1 VKPIGPSSA
10 ANVLDRA
17 RASYALIEA
26 QLRHLG
32 LPYTVAY
39 NNPSSLPNHPPAR
52 GYPLSQ
58 SIPALAVSA
67 AELFRQG
74 RQSPGDKDVED
85 HVAIEVIGWWHAG
98 ASCKVA
104 TSVRLKHAPPVS
116 ADLRKSK
123 SRGEVLRITSKLY
136 YNTSTHVVTFVSESV
151 DSSVASFLAGWTS
164 VRRLIVIARESEFC
178 PTWSVDFVANGN
190 TVVKMHKT
198 MHWKDVK
205 LLSSDLQQV
214 VFQYF
219 QVLFN
224 NCAYTHDT
232 A

>member
-1 VKPIGPSSA
+1 MNSTDVF
-10 ANVLDRA
+10 DRA

-26 QLRHLG
+26 QLRHIG
-32 LPYTVAY
+32 LPYNIAY
-39 NNPSSLPNHPPAR
+39 NKSSSSPTLPSAR

-74 RQSPGDKDVED
+74 HQNAGDKDVED
-85 HVAIEVIGWWHAG
+85 HVAIEVIGWWNAG
-98 ASCKVA
+98 PSCKVA

-123 SRGEVLRITSKLY
+123 SRGEVLRITPKLY
-136 YNTSTHVVTFVSESV
+136 YNTATHVVTFVSETV
-151 DSSVASFLAGWTS
+151 EACVPAFLAGWMS
-164 VRRLIVIARESEFC
+164 VRRLIVIARESEWWLQYAVGFLL
-178 PTWSVDFVANGN
+178 TVHLA
-190 TVVKMHKT
+190 VVKMHKT
-198 MHWKDVK
+198 MRWRDVK

-219 QVLFN
+219 QVTF
-224 NCAYTHDT
+224 
-232 A
+232 